1 MEKRDMATVSF
12 VKAPS
17 SGITYATVA
26 GYAACGRIE
35 RAQAG
40 IWHVKWNASKDFGL
54 FDGQAYTFRTLRE
67 AKAHIQAR
75 FDLWESNRA
84 ASGAMLGR

>member
-1 MEKRDMATVSF
+1 MATVSF

-17 SGITYATVA
+17 GVVYATVA
-26 GYAACGRIE
+26 GYAACAHIQRKGRSVWRVSWVLLGDETIE
-35 RAQAG
+35 RLA
-40 IWHVKWNASKDFGL
+40 
-54 FDGQAYTFRTLRE
+54 FRTKRE

-75 FDLWESNRA
+75 FDLWETNRV